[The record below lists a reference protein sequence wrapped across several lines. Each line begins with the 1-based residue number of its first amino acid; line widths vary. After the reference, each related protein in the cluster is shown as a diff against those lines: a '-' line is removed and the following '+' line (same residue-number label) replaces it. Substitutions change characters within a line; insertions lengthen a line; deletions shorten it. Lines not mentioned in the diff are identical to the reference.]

1 MRVKLKSPLVQSDR
15 KYVYLEWK
23 ALQILR
29 PVQIERFTG

>member
-1 MRVKLKSPLVQSDR
+1 MRIKLKSPPVQSDR

-29 PVQIERFTG
+29 PVQIEMFMG